1 MAKRLAL
8 MADLETPVP
17 GITAVATPGHTPG
30 HISFV
35 ISSGT
40 ARAVILGDMIHCPVE
55 IGQSELDFVFD
66 VDPKL
71 NRETKARI
79 ERELARPDTVTVGAH
94 FPNLVFGRVL
104 PGSAPLS
111 IDFSV
116 SKVLS

>member
-1 MAKRLAL
+1 M
-8 MADLETPVP
+8 
-17 GITAVATPGHTPG
+17 
-30 HISFV
+30 
-35 ISSGT
+35 SSGT

-71 NRETKARI
+71 NRETKARM
-79 ERELARPDTVTVGAH
+79 ERELAQPDTVTVGPH

-111 IDFSV
+111 IDFS
-116 SKVLS
+116 LSRILA

>member
-1 MAKRLAL
+1 

-30 HISFV
+30 HLSFV
-35 ISSGT
+35 VSSGT

-79 ERELARPDTVTVGAH
+79 ERELAQPDTVTVGPH

-104 PGSAPLS
+104 PGSAPVS
-111 IDFSV
+111 IDFS
-116 SKVLS
+116 LSRILA